1 MFLPLS
7 IQKFYLCQ
15 SCCRVPTQFCDYLWF
30 GSGEGR
36 SLGLNWSW
44 MAGGFLRQIWNDYES
59 KRQNLFC
66 RDLKCSPWI
75 FQERRNIVTF
85 FSTKYL
91 AIVFCTLSNLT
102 TLPSDEVGVSSLIYI
117 WAKWDPERSGTC
129 KAYRKQCR
137 TGLETQVGISWRTPT
152 LTHHHLPD
160 SRCPGRSC
168 LPSSGWGLMSA
179 PESKW
184 QREVISPGPFSPLNL
199 GRNPRAINT
208 PPAWQ
213 RTLLKL
219 TDDFAEKRKP

>member
-1 MFLPLS
+1 MSELLQSSYPVLWLPVVWVRRRQKSGIELKLDGRGLS
-7 IQKFYLCQ
+7 EANLEWLWVQK
-15 SCCRVPTQFCDYLWF
+15 
-30 GSGEGR
+30 
-36 SLGLNWSW
+36 
-44 MAGGFLRQIWNDYES
+44 AES
-59 KRQNLFC
+59 VLQRFKMQPMDSSR
-66 RDLKCSPWI
+66 KKKHS
-75 FQERRNIVTF
+75 NIF

-137 TGLETQVGISWRTPT
+137 TGLETQVGIPWRTPT